1 MQAWA
6 REIGFAKPLKAPY
19 LSFYDNGF
27 GRIVKLDPDSTKT
40 IIGYTNRGVIVN

>member
-19 LSFYDNGF
+19 LSFYNDGF
-27 GRIVKLDPDSTKT
+27 SYIVKLDFNGTKT
-40 IIGYTNRGVIVN
+40 IIGYTNRSIVVD